1 MSLYMNLIEV
11 NAKDRESLLD
21 ALRSLGDFDCDF
33 NGENGIEYLWEEIDE
48 DKFDSSMDYLLNEV
62 KDIPDDEKC
71 VRFFIET
78 WMKHDSYYK
87 EYELDFIKNEEGD
100 VIAIAFATTTQY

>member
-1 MSLYMNLIEV
+1 MSLYMNLVKV

-21 ALRSLGDFDCDF
+21 ALRSLGDMDCDF
-33 NGENGIEYLWEEIDE
+33 NGENGIEYLWEGINE
-48 DKFDSSMDYLLNEV
+48 DKFDSSMDYLLNKV

-78 WMKHDSYYK
+78 WMEHDGYYE
-87 EYELDFIKNEEGD
+87 EYKLDFIKNEEGD
-100 VIAIAFATTTQY
+100 VIAIAFATTTRY